1 MAENKIDMLTE
12 MIRLKI
18 DGCNTDELPDKFA
31 AEFRIE
37 DAGVFYIEI
46 SHGKITVAPYEYND
60 RDVLVQTKSDNLIKI
75 LNKELG
81 IEKALITRKISV
93 SGNIQ
98 KAMTVMK
105 KILKK

>member
-1 MAENKIDMLTE
+1 MAENKIDILTE
-12 MIRLKI
+12 MIRQKI

-46 SHGKITVAPYEYND
+46 LNGKITIAPYEYND
-60 RDVLVQTKSDNLIKI
+60 KDVLVQTDYDNLTKI

-81 IEKALITRKISV
+81 IEKAIITRKASV

>member
-1 MAENKIDMLTE
+1 MANNNINEIIEL
-12 MIRLKI
+12 IRLKTN
-18 DGCNTDELPDKFA
+18 GCNTEGLPDKFA

-46 SHGKITVAPYEYND
+46 LNGKITIAPYEYND
-60 RDVLVQTKSDNLIKI
+60 RDILIQTTADNLTKI

-81 IEKALITRKISV
+81 IEKALITKKITV

-98 KAMTVMK
+98 KAMFIK
-105 KILKK
+105 KLFKK